1 MADLRGSENAFAPHS
16 VRGTMVSLAAPTS
29 PLPKTSPVGP
39 LPPGIE
45 ERLVRAGD
53 IQFRYLTNTKR
64 GTTTGRDATIL
75 FLHGYPTWAEVWL
88 PLAGQLGERHP
99 WIAPDLPCHNRSAA
113 FSGKDRSVSAY
124 RRAIGSF
131 FDAMRF
137 QKAILIGSS
146 LGGTLG
152 IMLALDRPEKVD
164 RLIVLDSA
172 GLTPTV
178 PKKTV
183 RLYAPFVLPAYVRHP
198 RAKHVRRLLQ
208 RAVFHDPR
216 YADEAW
222 VETIVEQWKP
232 RSRRAAFIATGN
244 ALRRPDA
251 SVARDLEQVH
261 ARTLVVWGRQDP
273 QFDWQIGE
281 AAARRIPGGKFAA
294 IESCGHFPMVEKPV
308 ETAEIVS
315 DFLES

>member
-1 MADLRGSENAFAPHS
+1 
-16 VRGTMVSLAAPTS
+16 MVSVAGPPTVLS
-29 PLPKTSPVGP
+29 KTSPVGP
-39 LPPGIE
+39 LPPGID

-53 IQFRYLTNTKR
+53 LQFRYLTNAKPGAPTR
-64 GTTTGRDATIL
+64 REAPIL

-88 PLAGQLGERHP
+88 PLAGKLGDKRP
-99 WIAPDLPCHNRSAA
+99 WIAPDLPCHNRSAT
-113 FSGKDRSVSAY
+113 FSGDDRSVSAY
-124 RRAIGSF
+124 RSAMRSF
-131 FDAMRF
+131 FDAMRL

-152 IMLALDRPEKVD
+152 IMLALDRPDQVD
-164 RLIVLDSA
+164 RLIVLDAA

-183 RLYAPFVLPAYVRHP
+183 RLYAPFVLPAYLRHP
-198 RAKHVRRLLQ
+198 RARNVRRLLE

-222 VETIVEQWKP
+222 VDTIVEQWKP
-232 RSRRAAFIATGN
+232 RARRAAFIDTGN

-251 SVARDLEQVH
+251 SVAADLERVR
-261 ARTLVVWGRQDP
+261 ARTLVVWGREDP

-281 AAARRIPGGKFAA
+281 AAARRIPGAKFAA
-294 IESCGHFPMVEKPV
+294 IEDCGHFPMVEKPT
-308 ETAEIVS
+308 ETADIVS

>member
-1 MADLRGSENAFAPHS
+1 MASTAGPSTVLS
-16 VRGTMVSLAAPTS
+16 
-29 PLPKTSPVGP
+29 KTSPVGP
-39 LPPGIE
+39 LPPGID
-45 ERLVRAGD
+45 ERFVRAGD
-53 IQFRYLTNTKR
+53 IQFRYLTNAKPGAPTKR
-64 GTTTGRDATIL
+64 EAPIL

-88 PLAGQLGERHP
+88 PLAGKLGERRP

-113 FSGKDRSVSAY
+113 FSGDDRSVSAY
-124 RRAIGSF
+124 RRAMRSF
-131 FDAMRF
+131 FDAMRLE
-137 QKAILIGSS
+137 KAILIGSS

-152 IMLALDRPEKVD
+152 IMLALDRPDQVD
-164 RLIVLDSA
+164 RLIVLDAA
-172 GLTPTV
+172 GLTPTM

-183 RLYAPFVLPAYVRHP
+183 RLYAPFVLPAYLRHP
-198 RAKHVRRLLQ
+198 RARNVRRLLE

-222 VETIVEQWKP
+222 VDTIVEQWKP
-232 RSRRAAFIATGN
+232 RSRRAAFIATGS

-251 SVARDLEQVH
+251 SVAADLERVR
-261 ARTLVVWGRQDP
+261 ARTLVVWGREDP

-281 AAARRIPGGKFAA
+281 AAARRIPGAKFAA
-294 IESCGHFPMVEKPV
+294 IEDCGHFPMVEKPT